1 MVLINCLTE
10 FETKCGIW
18 CHIRGLDEWLELI
31 AGMSWCSLKT
41 NDSFNWLFTKHW
53 ISKSA
58 SNMWELLI
66 ITPLDFVLVS
76 LIVII
81 VCGGWTILQSFLVIE
96 LLSLRE
102 PGSCWFSPSV
112 IILKVDVLQL
122 GIRFVHDCIL
132 VESFWD
138 VALCI
143 EILWSDLSN
152 MHVNHIGVKT
162 IDIEHL
168 VLVITINVDWMLDM
182 EVFVWKDYLWLAIF
196 VSWGSH
202 IVNFEIPVFLGLI
215 NLEEEILSCNDLI
228 IGLSSKSL
236 A

>member
-1 MVLINCLTE
+1 MVLINCLTK

-31 AGMSWCSLKT
+31 TGMSWCSLKT

-58 SNMWELLI
+58 SNMRELLI
-66 ITPLDFVLVS
+66 ITPLNFVLVS

-81 VCGGWTILQSFLVIE
+81 VCGSWTILQSFLVIE

-112 IILKVDVLQL
+112 VILKVDVLQL
-122 GIRFVHDCIL
+122 RIGLVHDCIL

-143 EILWSDLSN
+143 KILWSNLSN

-168 VLVITINVDWMLDM
+168 LFIVTINIDWMLHM
-182 EVFVWKDYLWLAIF
+182 EMFVWQNYLWLTVF
-196 VSWGSH
+196 VSRGIH
-202 IVNFEIPVFLGLI
+202 IKKLEILVFFRLI
-215 NLEEEILSCNDLI
+215 DLEEEIFL
-228 IGLSSKSL
+228 
-236 A
+236 